1 MWRSSGCRRRRLAR
15 RRRHE
20 PGIRDRR
27 SAQRRRPTLRGSR
40 RRFVIGPYPE
50 FTLAQAREAIAEARK
65 LIARGTHPIDQRRAE
80 QEAQDESARAPTL
93 AKFISDEWLPAVLAS
108 ERSASH
114 LSSTQRIAREI
125 VEALG
130 PRRVREVTRR
140 DLVLL
145 LDRIDQRAPAVG
157 GKARTALRHLFD
169 FAERRGVIDDNPATR
184 LPSPQ
189 PTRAVERA
197 LSDDEIVTLLRAF
210 EAMPVRRRPRLNG
223 MLALRLI
230 LLTGQRP
237 GEVAGMRWRELDLQA
252 GVWRCPQDE
261 RRKNRPK
268 ALPLSRQVV
277 DLIDSIP
284 RVHFDSGDDPVF
296 VGQADEQMQRH
307 VFATWLG
314 NLFTRAPELL
324 GNLRPFTPH
333 DLRRTCRTGLARL
346 GVDHVVAECVL
357 GHRMPGVAGVYDR
370 HDYVPEMRAA
380 LQRWADHVERI
391 VSGEAL
397 GNVVEMRGR

>member
-268 ALPLSRQVV
+268 ALPLSRQAVE
-277 DLIDSIP
+277 LIAGIP
-284 RVHFDSGDDPVF
+284 RVHFESGDDPVF

-333 DLRRTCRTGLARL
+333 DLRRTCRTGPRTI
-346 GVDHVVAECVL
+346 
-357 GHRMPGVAGVYDR
+357 R
-370 HDYVPEMRAA
+370 
-380 LQRWADHVERI
+380 
-391 VSGEAL
+391 
-397 GNVVEMRGR
+397 